1 MLHYVNLGE
10 NMHLQLGTIDHD
22 TKRWLKSYMRH
33 LKYKDVSKNTLDVY
47 VRILHK
53 LLEFIEQQGLAKML
67 QDMNKEFFLD
77 FIEYSEEH
85 SKNGHFSK
93 KTKQLYVSV
102 LKSFFVYISD
112 NNDEF
117 YTFENEF
124 KIAPKGVNRGKK
136 VKYLTDKEVQ
146 NIVEYLDDMRLNRGT
161 YYDFIYALGI
171 KFMLFGG
178 LRISEVLSLKLSDI
192 TVSDLTDEHGN
203 RDIYEIHL
211 QETKS
216 GEEQTA
222 LIKIEDIQEELDY
235 FRELFDEE
243 SHIFMSTKKNTLI
256 HRSNFYVSVKNIMQ
270 KAGLNKKG
278 LHIYRH
284 TCAMQLYRKSKDI
297 LVTKEKLRH
306 SDIKT
311 TMIYAHAEKSDIARA
326 MR

>member
-1 MLHYVNLGE
+1 MR
-10 NMHLQLGTIDHD
+10 LQLGNIESDYQ
-22 TKRWLKSYMRH
+22 RWLKSYMRH

-47 VRILHK
+47 TRILHQ
-53 LLEFIEQQGLAKML
+53 LLQFIEQQDLAKML

-93 KTKQLYVSV
+93 KTKQLYVSI

-117 YTFENEF
+117 HTFENEF
-124 KIAPKGVNRGKK
+124 KIAPKGVNKGKK
-136 VKYLTDKEVQ
+136 VKYLIDEEVYK
-146 NIVEYLDDMRLNRGT
+146 IIDYLDDMRLNRGT

-178 LRISEVLSLKLSDI
+178 LRISEVLGLKLSNI
-192 TVSDLTDEHGN
+192 TISDLTDDDGK

-222 LIKIEDIQEELDY
+222 LIKIADIEEELDY
-235 FRELFDEE
+235 FRTLLDDKN
-243 SHIFMSTKKNTLI
+243 HIFMSHKKNTLI

-311 TMIYAHAEKSDIARA
+311 TMIYAHAEKSDVANA

>member
-1 MLHYVNLGE
+1 MR
-10 NMHLQLGTIDHD
+10 LQLGDIESDY
-22 TKRWLKSYMRH
+22 KRWLKSYMRH
-33 LKYKDVSKNTLDVY
+33 LKYKDASKNTIEVY
-47 VRILHK
+47 TRILHK
-53 LLEFIEQQGLAKML
+53 LIEFINYQSLALML
-67 QDMNKEFFLD
+67 EDMNKEFFLD
-77 FIEYSEEH
+77 FIEYTEEH
-85 SKNGHFSK
+85 SKNGYFSQ

-102 LKSFFVYISD
+102 LKSFFVYIS
-112 NNDEF
+112 NNNYEF

-124 KIAPKGVNRGKK
+124 KIAPIGVNKGKK
-136 VKYLTDKEVQ
+136 IKYLTDEEVCK
-146 NIVEYLDDMRLNRGT
+146 VVDHLDEMRLNRGT

-192 TVSDLTDEHGN
+192 TISDLTDDHGN

-211 QETKS
+211 EETKS

-222 LIKIEDIQEELDY
+222 LIKIEDIQEELEY
-235 FRELFDEE
+235 FKDLLEE
-243 SHIFMSTKKNTLI
+243 NNHIFISKTKNTLI
-256 HRSNFYVSVKNIMQ
+256 HRSNFYVSAKKIME
-270 KAGLNKKG
+270 KSGINKKG

-311 TMIYAHAEKSDIARA
+311 TMIYAHAEKSDVANA

>member
-1 MLHYVNLGE
+1 MR
-10 NMHLQLGTIDHD
+10 LQLGNIQSDYQ
-22 TKRWLKSYMRH
+22 RWLKSYMRH
-33 LKYKDVSKNTLDVY
+33 LKYKDASKNTLDVY
-47 VRILHK
+47 SRILIQ
-53 LLEFIEQQGLAKML
+53 LQQFIENQDRAKML
-67 QDMNKEFFLD
+67 TDMNKEFFID
-77 FIEYSEEH
+77 FIEHSAEH
-85 SKNGHFSK
+85 SKNGYFSK
-93 KTKQLYVSV
+93 KTKQLYVST

-124 KIAPKGVNRGKK
+124 KIAPKGVNKGKK
-136 VKYLTDKEVQ
+136 VKYLTDEEVYRV
-146 NIVEYLDDMRLNRGT
+146 IDYLDDMRLNRGT

-171 KFMLFGG
+171 KLMLFGG
-178 LRISEVLSLKLSDI
+178 LRISEVLALKLSDI
-192 TVSDLTDEHGN
+192 TVSDLTDAEGN

-211 QETKS
+211 EDTKS

-222 LIKIEDIQEELDY
+222 LIKIEDIEEELQY
-235 FRELFDEE
+235 FKKILEDE
-243 SHIFMSTKKNTLI
+243 SYIFKSYKKGTLI
-256 HRSNFYVSVKNIMQ
+256 HRSNFYVGVKNIMQ

-311 TMIYAHAEKSDIARA
+311 TMIYAHAEKSDIANA

>member
-1 MLHYVNLGE
+1 MR
-10 NMHLQLGTIDHD
+10 LQLGNIQSDYQ
-22 TKRWLKSYMRH
+22 RWLKSYMRH
-33 LKYKDVSKNTLDVY
+33 LKYKDASKNTLDVY
-47 VRILHK
+47 SRILIQ
-53 LLEFIEQQGLAKML
+53 LQQFIENQDRAKML
-67 QDMNKEFFLD
+67 TDMNKEFFID
-77 FIEYSEEH
+77 FIEHSAEH
-85 SKNGHFSK
+85 SKNGYFSK
-93 KTKQLYVSV
+93 KTKQLYVST

-112 NNDEF
+112 NNNEF

-124 KIAPKGVNRGKK
+124 KIAPKGVNKGKK
-136 VKYLTDKEVQ
+136 VKYLTDEEVYRV
-146 NIVEYLDDMRLNRGT
+146 IDYLDDMRLNRGT

-171 KFMLFGG
+171 KLMLFGG
-178 LRISEVLSLKLSDI
+178 LRISEVLALKLSDI
-192 TVSDLTDEHGN
+192 TVSDLTDAEGN

-211 QETKS
+211 EDTKS

-222 LIKIEDIQEELDY
+222 LIKIEDIEEELQY
-235 FRELFDEE
+235 FKKILEDE
-243 SHIFMSTKKNTLI
+243 SYIFQSYKKGTLI
-256 HRSNFYVSVKNIMQ
+256 HRSNFYVGVKNIMQ

-311 TMIYAHAEKSDIARA
+311 TMIYAHAEKSDIANA

>member
-10 NMHLQLGTIDHD
+10 NMRLQLGTIDHD

-47 VRILHK
+47 TRILHQ
-53 LLEFIEQQGLAKML
+53 LLEFIEQQELAQML

-77 FIEYSEEH
+77 FMEFSEEH
-85 SKNGHFSK
+85 SKNAHFSK

-124 KIAPKGVNRGKK
+124 KITPNGVNKVKK
-136 VKYLTDKEVQ
+136 IKYLTDEEVRT
-146 NIVEYLDDMRLNRGT
+146 IIDYLDDMRLNRGT
-161 YYDFIYALGI
+161 YYDFIYTLGI
-171 KFMLFGG
+171 KLMLFGG
-178 LRISEVLSLKLSDI
+178 LRISEVLALKLSDI
-192 TVSDLTDEHGN
+192 TVSNLTDKKGN
-203 RDIYEIHL
+203 RDIFEIHL
-211 QETKS
+211 GNTKS

-222 LIKIEDIQEELDY
+222 LIKIEDIEEELNY
-235 FRELFDEE
+235 FRDILDEE
-243 SHIFMSTKKNTLI
+243 SYIFKSYKKGKLI
-256 HRSNFYVSVKNIMQ
+256 HRSNFYIGVKKIMS
-270 KAGLNKKG
+270 KAGINKKG

-311 TMIYAHAEKSDIARA
+311 TMIYAQAEKSDVANA

>member
-1 MLHYVNLGE
+1 MR
-10 NMHLQLGTIDHD
+10 LQLGDIESDY
-22 TKRWLKSYMRH
+22 KRWLKSYMRH
-33 LKYKDVSKNTLDVY
+33 LKYKDASKNTLDVY
-47 VRILHK
+47 TRILHQ
-53 LLEFIEQQGLAKML
+53 LLEFIEQQELAKIL
-67 QDMNKEFFLD
+67 QNMDKEFFLD

-85 SKNGHFSK
+85 SKNGYFSK

-102 LKSFFVYISD
+102 LKSFFIYISD
-112 NNDEF
+112 NNDES

-124 KIAPKGVNRGKK
+124 KIAPKGVLKGKK
-136 VKYLTDKEVQ
+136 VKYLTDEEVY
-146 NIVEYLDDMRLNRGT
+146 NIIDYLDDMRLNRGT

-178 LRISEVLSLKLSDI
+178 LRISEVLSLKLSDV
-192 TVSDLTDEHGN
+192 TVSDLTDAHGN

-211 QETKS
+211 GDTKS

-235 FRELFDEE
+235 FRALQEE
-243 SHIFMSTKKNTLI
+243 KSYIFMSTKKNTLI
-256 HRSNFYVSVKNIMQ
+256 HRSNFYISVKTIME
-270 KAGLNKKG
+270 KAGVNKKG

-311 TMIYAHAEKSDIARA
+311 TMIYAHAEKSDVANA